1 MFLGPTH
8 IFRTICN
15 TMVPIRGV
23 MLIPW
28 NVFHSTFS
36 FKPFL
41 KFLVEMRF
49 RNGSYLEGPASQEGE
64 NNGENVVKAFNMSF
78 LFFSKIYLCYADYSK
93 T

>member
-8 IFRTICN
+8 IFSTICN
-15 TMVPIRGV
+15 IMVPIRGV

-28 NVFHSTFS
+28 NVFHRTFS

-49 RNGSYLEGPASQEGE
+49 RNRSYLEESASQE
-64 NNGENVVKAFNMSF
+64 GENVVKAFNMSF
-78 LFFSKIYLCYADYSK
+78 MFFSKIYFCYADYSE